1 MVRLNDEI
9 YDIEMD
15 SDLDCEKPYSEK
27 YSSVLWLR
35 KQRDGVIGA
44 VEKQIGELICG
55 KKRIDGLIKIV
66 NDLVR
71 LNNEIYDIEAD
82 SDLHCEKPYSEKY
95 SSVLWLRKQRDCVI
109 GVLEEQIGEL
119 IYKKKRI
126 DGLIKIVNDLVC
138 LNDEIRSHIQI

>member
-1 MVRLNDEI
+1 M
-9 YDIEMD
+9 
-15 SDLDCEKPYSEK
+15 
-27 YSSVLWLR
+27 R

-44 VEKQIGELICG
+44 LEEKIGELICG
-55 KKRIDGLIKIV
+55 KKRIDELIKIV

-71 LNNEIYDIEAD
+71 LNNEIYDIEMD

-95 SSVLWLRKQRDCVI
+95 SSVLWLRKQRDGVI

-126 DGLIKIVNDLVC
+126 DGLIKIVNDLVYV
-138 LNDEIRSHIQI
+138 